1 MNNTVRTM
9 LSIFVLVI
17 YVVVNFT
24 RNSVSTLIVGQ
35 QAGGQL
41 ANSDTTYIGSIAGM
55 QLGQHWGISLFGL
68 LLVLAIIWWKNLKSV
83 FTS

>member
-41 ANSDTTYIGSIAGM
+41 ANSDTAYVGSIAGM
-55 QLGQHWGISLFGL
+55 QLGQHWGISIFGL
-68 LLVLAIIWWKNLKSV
+68 ILILAIIWWKNLKSV
-83 FTS
+83 FTV